1 MSLKVGD
8 KVVITGGRDK
18 VGKIGIVTDI
28 SGMVGGEPGA
38 CVAVQM
44 KRCTVLSFFKQSYLT
59 KCK

>member
-28 SGMVGGEPGA
+28 SGMVGGESGA
-38 CVAVQM
+38 FVAVQM
-44 KRCTVLSFFKQSYLT
+44 KRCTVHTFFKQSYLT

>member
-1 MSLKVGD
+1 M
-8 KVVITGGRDK
+8 ITGGRDK

-38 CVAVQM
+38 FVAVQM
-44 KRCTVLSFFKQSYLT
+44 KRCTVHTFFKQSYLT

>member
-28 SGMVGGEPGA
+28 RGMVGGEPA
-38 CVAVQM
+38 AFVAVQM
-44 KRCTVLSFFKQSYLT
+44 KRYTVLSFFKQSYLT

>member
-8 KVVITGGRDK
+8 KVVITGGSDK

-28 SGMVGGEPGA
+28 SGTVGGDPGA
-38 CVAVQM
+38 LV
-44 KRCTVLSFFKQSYLT
+44 TVKIESCIVHAIFKQSYLT